1 MHREDIEK
9 FNRVYDSAFPVLM
22 RISHHMT
29 GNTAISE
36 EICQEAFI
44 RYLERIEKFPDDK
57 QSTYWL
63 IRVVKNLTLNFEKR
77 KLREQKAYKEYMM
90 EPEINKE
97 TGETAYLRDE
107 AQKFVQQ
114 LLDKLP
120 EKLKTALVLREYGD
134 LSYKEI
140 GQILHITEANVKV
153 RVFRAREAISAMV
166 EKGEI
171 YVP

>member
-1 MHREDIEK
+1 MRKEDIEK
-9 FNRVYDSAFPVLM
+9 FNRVYDAAFPILI
-22 RISHHMT
+22 RISFHMT
-29 GNTAISE
+29 GDFDVAE

-44 RYLERIEKFPDDK
+44 RYLERVEKFPDDK

-77 KLREQKAYKEYMM
+77 KLREQRAYKEYLM
-90 EPEINKE
+90 EPEKASE
-97 TGETAYLRDE
+97 TGESAYLRDE
-107 AQKFVQQ
+107 TKKIVQKI
-114 LLDKLP
+114 LDKLP

-140 GQILHITEANVKV
+140 GKILHISEANVKV
-153 RVFRAREAISAMV
+153 RVYRAREAISSMI
-166 EKGEI
+166 EKGEV